1 MVMQNCIKESKTQW
15 VMKMRDDFAAFI
27 LTHGRADNVITYET
41 LKKIGYTGR
50 VYIVIDNEDGSEAD
64 YRARYGDKVIVFDK
78 DAVSKTF
85 DTADNNKERRTV
97 VFARNACFD
106 IANKLGLKY
115 FLELDD
121 DYTSFSYRS
130 IKEGELRSF
139 DIEKADLIF
148 EKMIDFLEVSGALT
162 VAFAQAGD
170 LIGGIGNNNYKQ
182 KVSRKAMNTFFCSTE
197 RPFKFVGR
205 INEDVNTYVT
215 MGMRGQLMFT
225 VADII
230 IRQKATQTNS
240 GGMSDVYL
248 DSGTYL
254 KSFYTVLYEPSCT
267 TVERMGGD
275 TFHRI
280 HHRIEWGNCTPKII
294 NQKYRKA

>member
-1 MVMQNCIKESKTQW
+1 MA
-15 VMKMRDDFAAFI
+15 MRDDFAVFI
-27 LTHGRADNVITYET
+27 LTHGRADNVITYGT

-50 VYIVIDNEDGSEAD
+50 VYIIIDNEDSSEAD

-85 DTADNNKERRTV
+85 DTADNSKERRTV

-130 IKEGELRSF
+130 IKGGELRSYN
-139 DIEKADLIF
+139 IKKADEVF

-170 LIGGIGNNNYKQ
+170 FIGGIGGAKYKQ
-182 KVSRKAMNTFFCSTE
+182 KILRKAMNTFFCSTE

-205 INEDVNTYVT
+205 INEDVNTYVV
-215 MGMRGQLMFT
+215 MGMQGRLMLT
-225 VADII
+225 VTDII
-230 IRQKATQTNS
+230 IRQKATQENS

-267 TVERMGGD
+267 TVKRMGGN

-280 HHRIEWGNCTPKII
+280 HHQIDWRRCVPKIL
-294 NQKYRKA
+294 NEKYKKK